1 MTVPPRPSMLPRMPS
16 CWLLSWPLMR
26 SFSSRSSLR
35 PALACCSATE
45 SPASCT
51 TTVTGALLTPSGVHT
66 GVTRLAPSLT
76 ASGRT
81 AAEVELPRTPKA
93 SASAAT
99 ARTDLNRISPLPRC
113 DRKFN
118 PPVRAL
124 RQIMHRTHE
133 AGQAPPRFLRSGDV
147 GIIGADEVY
156 RPARGRLE
164 HLLRPLK
171 RLLPLRF
178 IVMGFCQGGR

>member
-1 MTVPPRPSMLPRMPS
+1 MAWIIGVTASCSRRRLSAMDRRSGSEICLPRA
-16 CWLLSWPLMR
+16 R
-26 SFSSRSSLR
+26 LR
-35 PALACCSATE
+35 TTATG
-45 SPASCT
+45 SPAILRN
-51 TTVTGALLTPSGVHT
+51 TVTGCAARDVARIGSPSGASS
-66 GVTRLAPSLT
+66 TRCAGLIC
-76 ASGRT
+76 
-81 AAEVELPRTPKA
+81 AAELELPRTPKA

-156 RPARGRLE
+156 RPARGRLG

-178 IVMGFCQGGR
+178 IVMGFCQ